1 MWNRSYAWGRDWSVV
16 GSGLGRRLGELLEL
30 LTGDH
35 SGLYPS
41 NLGLGGNVTQATS
54 KTTGVTLNTLTGYI
68 VMNSAALAA
77 AGIVEF
83 TVTNSQVGQRDTIN
97 LNLAAGA
104 AASNAYRLAE
114 WSMAASRFALRIA
127 RLVRFRKV

>member
-1 MWNRSYAWGRDWSVV
+1 
-16 GSGLGRRLGELLEL
+16 
-30 LTGDH
+30 
-35 SGLYPS
+35 
-41 NLGLGGNVTQATS
+41 
-54 KTTGVTLNTLTGYI
+54 LTGYI

-104 AASNAYRLAE
+104 AASSAYRLAE